1 MTSQR
6 SRFLASLGERLQSDL
21 AATEQNREEL
31 TPAPWPERTGQP
43 SGDEPAPEE
52 IAGDRIG
59 RAPARR
65 AAQVESERGRGHEA
79 GAPADAT
86 APIGALV
93 SSDGERTL
101 RPSVPWSET
110 GLPLRLR
117 EAIAS
122 VRRVSHEMHEPAGDD
137 YAMYGRM
144 PFADHP
150 AYHDHSSDDAAAYRE
165 SPPDDPLAGDAVPED
180 ARIRFGVHPPY
191 EEPPADELVPLED
204 DAALQHAQMRL
215 DHDAAYQ
222 EPTANDELILLDD
235 DVADGDGQTRYGHHA
250 AYEEPPPDDELRPH
264 DEDGAYPHGRI
275 PLARDAAY
283 QEPGDQAARAHRW
296 LDDDGDGQESPPGYW
311 EDPRDRQPLWRGATR
326 RYGLHAAAFAVAI
339 AFVALAGFGLGI
351 LSGAGDVAGPL
362 ARDTLRALTEPA
374 PRSSAQDA
382 PLAEPERPAAPGEL
396 VTVRVAPAPVA
407 AVPGPAP
414 AAPASSSALPLPPPP
429 KPVLRQSAPAKATP
443 IDRQLEVAGTSSAP
457 AEAASADRQLA
468 AAGEDAAAAPLEAT
482 GTGGPFQPL
491 FAKLPA
497 SRSAQT
503 RVFVHYSAGVVGA
516 PATAMHLVRHLKAAG
531 FAVEVRAI
539 EFPIP
544 TNSIRYFFDNDR
556 AQAEA
561 LRARLEGQ
569 LPGDAALELM
579 DFTSYQP
586 RPRPG
591 LIEIWLRA

>member
-1 MTSQR
+1 MTSHR
-6 SRFLASLGERLQSDL
+6 SQFLASLGERLQSDL
-21 AATEQNREEL
+21 AAHEQNREEP
-31 TPAPWPERTGQP
+31 TPAPWPEHSGRP
-43 SGDEPAPEE
+43 SRDEPSPEE
-52 IAGDRIG
+52 IAADPIG
-59 RAPARR
+59 RASARR
-65 AAQVESERGRGHEA
+65 AAQGEPDQDHGYEA
-79 GAPADAT
+79 AAPPDAT
-86 APIGALV
+86 PPIGAWV
-93 SSDGERTL
+93 RSQGEHTL
-101 RPSVPWSET
+101 PASVPWSET

-137 YAMYGRM
+137 YAMYGRT

-150 AYHDHSSDDAAAYRE
+150 ASDDAAAYRE
-165 SPPDDPLAGDAVPED
+165 PPPDDPLEGDAVPED
-180 ARIRFGVHPPY
+180 AQIRFGVPPPY
-191 EEPPADELVPLED
+191 EEPPADELVPLDD

-215 DHDAAYQ
+215 DQDAAHR
-222 EPTANDELILLDD
+222 EPTADDELVLLDD
-235 DVADGDGQTRYGHHA
+235 DAGDDDGQTSYGHHT
-250 AYEEPPPDDELRPH
+250 AYEEPPPDDELIPH
-264 DEDGAYPHGRI
+264 DEDGAYPHGRM
-275 PLARDAAY
+275 PLADDAAY
-283 QEPGDQAARAHRW
+283 QEPGDRAAREQRW
-296 LDDDGDGQESPPGYW
+296 LDDDGEGQESPPGYW
-311 EDPRDRQPLWRGATR
+311 EDPRDRQPLWRGATK

-351 LSGAGDVAGPL
+351 LSGAWDVAGPL

-382 PLAEPERPAAPGEL
+382 PLAEPERPAEPGEL

-468 AAGEDAAAAPLEAT
+468 AAVEDAAAAPLEAT

>member
-6 SRFLASLGERLQSDL
+6 SRFLASLSERLQSDL
-21 AATEQNREEL
+21 AAQEQNREEP
-31 TPAPWPERTGQP
+31 TPAPWPEHTGRP
-43 SGDEPAPEE
+43 SRDEPSPEE
-52 IAGDRIG
+52 IADDPIG
-59 RAPARR
+59 RAPAMR
-65 AAQVESERGRGHEA
+65 AAQAEPEQDHGYEA
-79 GAPADAT
+79 AAPPDAT
-86 APIGALV
+86 PAIGAWV
-93 SSDGERTL
+93 RSQGEHTL
-101 RPSVPWSET
+101 PSSVPWSET

-122 VRRVSHEMHEPAGDD
+122 VRRVSHEMHEPPGDD
-137 YAMYGRM
+137 YATYGRT
-144 PFADHP
+144 PSADHP
-150 AYHDHSSDDAAAYRE
+150 AYDDHSFDEAAAHRE
-165 SPPDDPLAGDAVPED
+165 PPDDPLEHDAGPEYGQIPFSTH
-180 ARIRFGVHPPY
+180 AAY
-191 EEPPADELVPLED
+191 EEAPDDELVPLDD
-204 DAALQHAQMRL
+204 DAGLRHEPMRPA
-215 DHDAAYQ
+215 HDATYRPA
-222 EPTANDELILLDD
+222 ADDELVLLPDGVVDD
-235 DVADGDGQTRYGHHA
+235 GGQTSDGHRA
-250 AYEEPPPDDELRPH
+250 AYEEAPPDDELIPH
-264 DEDGAYPHGRI
+264 GEDGGYPHGQR
-275 PLARDAAY
+275 PLADAAAY
-283 QEPGDQAARAHRW
+283 QERAPGDEAAREHRW
-296 LDDDGDGQESPPGYW
+296 LDGDGETQEPAAGYS
-311 EDPRDRQPLWRGATR
+311 EDSRDRQPLWRGATK

-374 PRSSAQDA
+374 LRLSAQDA
-382 PLAEPERPAAPGEL
+382 PLGDPERPAEPGEL

-414 AAPASSSALPLPPPP
+414 AAPVANSALPLPPPP
-429 KPVLRQSAPAKATP
+429 KPVLRQSAPA
-443 IDRQLEVAGTSSAP
+443 
-457 AEAASADRQLA
+457 EAAPTDRPLTA
-468 AAGEDAAAAPLEAT
+468 AVDDAAAAPLEAA

-531 FAVEVRAI
+531 FAAEVRAI

-544 TNSIRYFFDNDR
+544 TNSIRYFFDADR

-561 LRARLEGQ
+561 LRGSLEGQ
-569 LPGDAALELM
+569 LPGDAALTVM

-586 RPRPG
+586 RPQPG